1 MNGAQGFDPS
11 EPGRLVR
18 LERRHGPAL
27 LEFLRQYRACPEQ
40 LHGYHLD
47 PELPHDEVVR
57 TLDAWSEGRELRS
70 GWVPQTT
77 WFWQVD
83 GDLAGV
89 ISLRHQLTPGLERHG
104 GHIGYST
111 APSHRRRGVATHM
124 LRAVL
129 GEALGLGIERVLIT
143 CDVDNVPS
151 WRTIERCG
159 GQLLDERWNHDLQR
173 RTRRYVVL
181 GRGG

>member
-11 EPGRLVR
+11 EPGKLVR

-83 GDLAGV
+83 GDFAGV

-159 GQLLDERWNHDLQR
+159 GQLLDELWNHDLQR

-181 GRGG
+181 NRGG